1 MDLLLIP
8 FLVTTVFVPLIFK
21 YLAPLFSGGKVRL
34 QKTNLAQYALLGVT
48 VPLMAFAFFI
58 IVIIAT
64 AFCFSNVL
72 NDLDAKNPE
81 AMQFVTFL
89 FRFVLLQMGFFLST
103 LFAGKFLSKALHV
116 ESKMAA
122 LRASVALTAVAA
134 LFGFAVNLYV
144 NSTVR

>member
-8 FLVTTVFVPLIFK
+8 FLVTTVFVPLIYR

-34 QKTNLAQYALLGVT
+34 EKTNLAQYALLGVS
-48 VPLMAFAFFI
+48 VPLIAFAFFI

-64 AFCFSNVL
+64 TFFCSQYL
-72 NDLDAKNPE
+72 IDLDAKHPE
-81 AMQFVTFL
+81 AMQYVTFV
-89 FRFVLLQMGFFLST
+89 FRLVLLQTGFFLST

-116 ESKMAA
+116 ESKLAA

-144 NSTVR
+144 NSAVK